1 MPVIPHG
8 PAPDAPDLPNVTAIP
23 AALSRATFLRG
34 ALAAAIG
41 AAAGPRLLA
50 GVAEAAESAAAT
62 VSPALSP
69 LDLRFSIEEQFRPF
83 DLLPRRFVQVSERF
97 DGAAADRYAAAEA
110 LQAEG
115 QPARAGRVGQALRL
129 ESAAAA
135 PTLFRTNAG
144 PVAPYATVIVSVGTA
159 PQGSGGEAAVVAGLV
174 RDARNY
180 VVATFDAGADATHGT
195 VSIDVVAGGKR
206 TRAAS
211 AAADLTGPARFA
223 FVVNENYVTA
233 LLGDATSWRPVVQY
247 RVTALVDLRDPA
259 VLREYRYGFGA
270 AGADATVDITG
281 LEAGY
286 FGEAGLRD
294 PHVVIYPDGT
304 PLIRGNKLY
313 FTATQAGLSFFQAA
327 HWGVWTLDLDDP
339 RRVEQVANLFFHR
352 DGLVLGD
359 HAGQI
364 VVDDRDGGFHL
375 AMSSWG
381 DFDFKGVHVRY
392 VRTHED
398 VLSGVH
404 VLDSV
409 RFPLPTDQSSWDPA
423 MVRIDD
429 RWYVGFVESPY
440 QDPVKGFN
448 FHPALARSA
457 PGGKLTKLTRVGA
470 DLSRGQTEGIIIQK
484 VGGRW
489 YLLAS
494 DGDERQYRVYDLSMR
509 LLGFLNAPYGTNI
522 PHPQIVPI
530 PQGGRTY
537 YLLITFNGT
546 QYYESVLG
554 YGTHGDLIIMR
565 AAQTVKGYEFP
576 PNRHHGVPAA
586 GRAGV
591 TERTPVQAA
600 PP

>member
-1 MPVIPHG
+1 M
-8 PAPDAPDLPNVTAIP
+8 
-23 AALSRATFLRG
+23 
-34 ALAAAIG
+34 
-41 AAAGPRLLA
+41 
-50 GVAEAAESAAAT
+50 
-62 VSPALSP
+62 
-69 LDLRFSIEEQFRPF
+69 
-83 DLLPRRFVQVSERF
+83 
-97 DGAAADRYAAAEA
+97 
-110 LQAEG
+110 
-115 QPARAGRVGQALRL
+115 
-129 ESAAAA
+129 
-135 PTLFRTNAG
+135 
-144 PVAPYATVIVSVGTA
+144 
-159 PQGSGGEAAVVAGLV
+159 
-174 RDARNY
+174 
-180 VVATFDAGADATHGT
+180 
-195 VSIDVVAGGKR
+195 
-206 TRAAS
+206 
-211 AAADLTGPARFA
+211 
-223 FVVNENYVTA
+223 TA

-509 LLGFLNAPYGTNI
+509 LLGFLDAPLRHQHPAPADRADPPGRPDLLPADHLQRDAVLRKRAGLRHARR
-522 PHPQIVPI
+522 PH
-530 PQGGRTY
+530 
-537 YLLITFNGT
+537 
-546 QYYESVLG
+546 
-554 YGTHGDLIIMR
+554 
-565 AAQTVKGYEFP
+565 
-576 PNRHHGVPAA
+576 HHARGADREGLRVPAQPPPRRAGGGPGRRDGTDPGA
-586 GRAGV
+586 GRPTLERATGPAGAA
-591 TERTPVQAA
+591 RLLDPQA
-600 PP
+600 PPLVPVLDRQLGMLLEAVVARPHVRLHPRRLVAQHQVDARGRDGQGVSIAEAKGWTRSGQVGSNSQSALAQCLQKCR